1 MIRLTLVT
9 VAPLDVRRAADMY
22 AKVGRCAR
30 SVPSEMLPGPWSA
43 INFARA
49 GVSLRRVGD
58 LGC

>member
-1 MIRLTLVT
+1 
-9 VAPLDVRRAADMY
+9 MY

-30 SVPSEMLPGPWSA
+30 SVPSEMLPGPWSV